1 MEAALCCG
9 HRPLDLADTSGQP
22 AVEHWRQWRQL
33 RLLFLLTILEKYK
46 ALNTVREDTN
56 RDGEN
61 HASANAFFPF

>member
-22 AVEHWRQWRQL
+22 AVEHWRQWR
-33 RLLFLLTILEKYK
+33 LLFVLTILGKYK

-56 RDGEN
+56 RGGQN

>member
-9 HRPLDLADTSGQP
+9 HRPSGLVDTSDQP
-22 AVEHWRQWRQL
+22 LVEHWRQL
-33 RLLFLLTILEKYK
+33 RLLFLLTILGKYK